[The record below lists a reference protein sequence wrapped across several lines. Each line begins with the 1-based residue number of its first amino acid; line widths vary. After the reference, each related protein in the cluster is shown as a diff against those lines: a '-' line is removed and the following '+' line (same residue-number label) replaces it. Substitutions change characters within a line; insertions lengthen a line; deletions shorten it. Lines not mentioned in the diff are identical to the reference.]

1 MLWFGLLSSWVKSC
15 VSGTRSGKA
24 VALTWI
30 TMKQRER
37 TRVLGVFTG
46 PPPPDF
52 VPDTVGRWSRA
63 GVSGAEP
70 GSAPERGEE
79 GAVPGWPGVEGLCPV
94 GAGRTAPREG
104 PTCTAE
110 KRGNEGHGE
119 SGYVPR
125 KETLLR
131 ARGELE
137 RPRGARLARG
147 VRVRVHVQ
155 IAGAP
160 CCVHQRHLGVAP
172 GWQGAR
178 PVLGPR
184 LPKPLWRR
192 DPGA

>member
-1 MLWFGLLSSWVKSC
+1 MPWFGLLSSWVKSC

-24 VALTWI
+24 VARTWI
-30 TMKQRER
+30 TMKQRGR

-70 GSAPERGEE
+70 GSAPERGVE
-79 GAVPGWPGVEGLCPV
+79 GAVPGWPGVEGLRPV

-104 PTCTAE
+104 STCTAE

-125 KETLLR
+125 KEILVR
-131 ARGELE
+131 ARGELDKAPWCQVSSWGPCPY
-137 RPRGARLARG
+137 PRTDCGGSLLC
-147 VRVRVHVQ
+147 
-155 IAGAP
+155 AP
-160 CCVHQRHLGVAP
+160 EAP
-172 GWQGAR
+172 GSSAR
-178 PVLGPR
+178 MAGSPRPALGPR
-184 LPKPLWRR
+184 LSKTVVAP
-192 DPGA
+192 